1 MAPPGRCWT
10 KDWRR
15 SNDAQR
21 PGFLRE
27 SLGRSSSIR
36 VQVECLHTPMGAD
49 LVSLGGAAFRNLV
62 GGAKELLESG
72 VTGIATMSGLMKD
85 ALQTYLK
92 MMRKQ
97 QIDLAFLQAAADSQ
111 YQRLS
116 REVNAMFAISD
127 RETMFGEKKQGVE
140 NRETTA
146 ASTRHA

>member
-1 MAPPGRCWT
+1 MTYQA
-10 KDWRR
+10 
-15 SNDAQR
+15 SNDSTGHREKTQPTTVR
-21 PGFLRE
+21 LPGTLLE
-27 SLGRSSSIR
+27 
-36 VQVECLHTPMGAD
+36 E
-49 LVSLGGAAFRNLV
+49 
-62 GGAKELLESG
+62 AKELLESG

-127 RETMFGEKKQGVE
+127 RETMFGEKKQAVE
-140 NRETTA
+140 NRETAA